1 MVKKS
6 NNKKKVLYKKDRNVT
21 KGHGLLIIMYKHLT
35 TSKCGDPPLLS
46 TGSQLA
52 CVAGGQVACHSSASS
67 AASLSGEEQCHVC
80 SPQICRTSSS
90 PPSIILSHQ
99 HMTLFNLRQPK
110 RSTSEP
116 PF

>member
-35 TSKCGDPPLLS
+35 ASKRPAPAEYGVRAGVD
-46 TGSQLA
+46 G
-52 CVAGGQVACHSSASS
+52 GGQVACHSSASS

-80 SPQICRTSSS
+80 SPQINM
-90 PPSIILSHQ
+90 LH
-99 HMTLFNLRQPK
+99 
-110 RSTSEP
+110 
-116 PF
+116 